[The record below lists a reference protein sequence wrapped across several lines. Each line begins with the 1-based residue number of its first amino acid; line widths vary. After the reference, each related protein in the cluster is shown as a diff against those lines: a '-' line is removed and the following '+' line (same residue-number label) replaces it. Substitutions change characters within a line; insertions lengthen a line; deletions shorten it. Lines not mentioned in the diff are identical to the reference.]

1 MNCQWDRMS
10 PRDGT
15 RSQVGRVWLIV
26 FVCAVMLGSVGY
38 GEDDPSRGS
47 SRPSTSGMQL
57 PPRSKGH
64 EAGDTAQRKSDS
76 NGGGLWTTV
85 ISLAAIVGCLGLV
98 GYWLRPYLGIP
109 RGLPIEALEL
119 LGRRTIE
126 QKIAIHLVRCGGKV
140 LVVGV
145 SPDGA
150 RTLSEITDPVEVQR
164 LVEACHAPRD
174 ARPISSPSIDP
185 GGLNRSPIAGGADQ
199 SAAPAPGPRPAAPR
213 VPLFQSGETRRG

>member
-10 PRDGT
+10 LRDGT
-15 RSQVGRVWLIV
+15 RSRVGLVWLIV
-26 FVCAVMLGSVGY
+26 FAGAMMLGSAGY

-47 SRPSTSGMQL
+47 SRPSTSGIQL

-64 EAGDTAQRKSDS
+64 EAGDTAHRKSDS
-76 NGGGLWTTV
+76 TGGGLWTTV
-85 ISLAAIVGCLGLV
+85 ISLAAIIGCLGLV
-98 GYWLRPYLGIP
+98 GYWLRPYLGVP

-145 SPDGA
+145 TPDGV
-150 RTLSEITDPVEVQR
+150 RTLSEISDPVEVQR
-164 LVEACHAPRD
+164 LVEACHGPRD
-174 ARPISSPSIDP
+174 ARPISSPSNDP

-199 SAAPAPGPRPAAPR
+199 STVSASGPRPSAPR
-213 VPLFQSGETRRG
+213 VPLFQSGETRRE